1 MLNLLLFFL
10 GITCIF
16 LIARY
21 NGSNKLF
28 WILLISMMSGFIGG
42 TIAANI
48 GNDKQVNVST
58 VSTDNGSLATDFQ
71 LFEPKPCEVTFEEP
85 WVEITKQYENTS
97 ATAFTSVPSKSGF
110 FKPRQKPDYVDTS

>member
-1 MLNLLLFFL
+1 MLNLLMFFL

-28 WILLISMMSGFIGG
+28 WTLLIAMMSGFVGG

-48 GNDKQVNVST
+48 DNDKQVNVST
-58 VSTDNGSLATDFQ
+58 VTVDNNSFMTDYTLFYNKPDEVVFQ
-71 LFEPKPCEVTFEEP
+71 EP
-85 WVEITKQYENTS
+85 WKTVTEQHVYADAIT
-97 ATAFTSVPSKSGF
+97 FTSVPSKPGF
-110 FKPRQKPDYVDTS
+110 VPGQMLKYIDTS